1 MEALAPFFQQRSA
14 CFRAVP
20 KPLTVFVHGLLISA
34 YHGTHLFGRQTQSNS
49 GIVLSYCV
57 KYRDWHKPPVFRA
70 WSNSFNGLPTV
81 HSKVWFCSTKWEQK
95 NLKQFIMLFVTRL
108 TRYPLQF
115 ISYLGVVQAIF
126 LHFSMPPPF
135 PLSHRLA
142 RCWLNSCL
150 QPWRRNITENC
161 FIMLKLVNKERVENQ
176 FKSQGTPGE
185 GLHISPPRIKSIAAR
200 PHRWSHSL
208 MRDISVQFFF
218 NSRSAPHH
226 SLLLDISLFFCY
238 EFICISTASAY
249 IFNGIL
255 APDPLLRWYI
265 TIKLQLREM

>member
-1 MEALAPFFQQRSA
+1 MRAKNSQAIYYAVCDSPHSLSSAIYFLPWGSASHFSPFFNA
-14 CFRAVP
+14 
-20 KPLTVFVHGLLISA
+20 
-34 YHGTHLFGRQTQSNS
+34 
-49 GIVLSYCV
+49 
-57 KYRDWHKPPVFRA
+57 PP
-70 WSNSFNGLPTV
+70 
-81 HSKVWFCSTKWEQK
+81 
-95 NLKQFIMLFVTRL
+95 
-108 TRYPLQF
+108 
-115 ISYLGVVQAIF
+115 
-126 LHFSMPPPF
+126 

-161 FIMLKLVNKERVENQ
+161 FIMLKLVNKERAEDQ

-226 SLLLDISLFFCY
+226 SLLLDISLFF
-238 EFICISTASAY
+238 
-249 IFNGIL
+249 
-255 APDPLLRWYI
+255 LLWI
-265 TIKLQLREM
+265 HLHQHGFSIHF